1 MTETLGDFV
10 RYGYV
15 ALPLW
20 VFAEQLGVPIP
31 AAPILLAAGA
41 IASTG

>member
-1 MTETLGDFV
+1 MKTVTETLGDFV

-20 VFAEQLGVPIP
+20 VFTEQLGVRYRLRQSCWRR
-31 AAPILLAAGA
+31 AP
-41 IASTG
+41 